1 MARPELTREER
12 LRGGA
17 LGAALG
23 EALGLPWAG
32 VPARAISRRKLLDD
46 VGPTGPFTAALL
58 AEAAGEEPTGDAL
71 AAALVAGWR
80 GRPDTAQ
87 RLGLDA
93 FVVARLAELA
103 LAGAPLY
110 QLVTDHGKDWPMP
123 FHGTDARDRAVVDAL
138 LALLHR
144 HDDPT
149 EGMQYAVRLGGAA
162 TARLGAL
169 TGAILGCRR
178 PTAVQRVPWRDRVAL
193 PDDTALK
200 AL

>member
-1 MARPELTREER
+1 VARPDLSAEDRR
-12 LRGGA
+12 RGGA

-32 VPARAISRRKLLDD
+32 VQARGIVRRKLFDD

-58 AEAAGEEPTGDAL
+58 AGEGDPLAVALRVGWREPERDARR
-71 AAALVAGWR
+71 AAAL
-80 GRPDTAQ
+80 P
-87 RLGLDA
+87 LGLEA
-93 FVVARLAELA
+93 VVVAELAAQA
-103 LAGAPLY
+103 LAGAAVY

-123 FHGTDARDRAVVDAL
+123 FAGTDARDRAVVDAL
-138 LALLHR
+138 LSLLHR

-149 EGMQYAVRLGGAA
+149 EGMQYAVRLGGAG

-178 PTAVQRVPWRDRVAL
+178 PTAVERVPWRARVDL